1 MKNQTTIYYVFCEK
15 DNCSCKEYKI
25 FQRELADK
33 ILAHGFQEQFGV
45 TFTRELVKMG
55 VHGKPYWAGADQ
67 IYFNISNTKGA
78 VVCALSEQEVGI
90 DVECKRKTSI
100 SLLRKCCEDT
110 ELRYILGKEYDSSQK
125 EAFEMEIM
133 QERFVQLWTLKESYL
148 KMTGEGMYF
157 PIRDVVFS
165 IEQSA
170 QGTEITCNQPGIF
183 VQNHF
188 GEYWISLCM
197 QKNASVLWQE
207 LSFETL

>member
-1 MKNQTTIYYVFCEK
+1 
-15 DNCSCKEYKI
+15 
-25 FQRELADK
+25 
-33 ILAHGFQEQFGV
+33 
-45 TFTRELVKMG
+45 
-55 VHGKPYWAGADQ
+55 
-67 IYFNISNTKGA
+67 
-78 VVCALSEQEVGI
+78 
-90 DVECKRKTSI
+90 
-100 SLLRKCCEDT
+100 
-110 ELRYILGKEYDSSQK
+110 
-125 EAFEMEIM
+125 MEIM